1 MNNLT
6 DKQQAKFNL
15 IEYLR
20 GLLKKGLDLTT
31 SMALTDPVVR
41 LALETITPPAKA
53 ANQFYTRE
61 LGLMIKK
68 SPELE
73 AERISDEGLK
83 VWTHYEKISP
93 IMMGA
98 LVEQENVKKTN
109 QDIRHTLRRQELQ
122 QIATNNGYG
131 DLPLFGDNP
140 EINPSEYDSG
150 CEQTFLEAA
159 KKRGLELVHNYQV
172 KNRKSYYKIDYLIKN
187 TKFGIEIMSY
197 LYHKYNLPEDYKRMQ
212 NLQMKGYF
220 MVLLDA
226 RSIYAN
232 PDRQARR
239 VEKIY
244 KKWANKI

>member
-41 LALETITPPAKA
+41 SALEAITSPVEAV
-53 ANQFYTRE
+53 NQFYTRE

-83 VWTHYEKISP
+83 VWTHHEKISP

-98 LVEQENVKKTN
+98 LVEQENTKKTN

-122 QIATNNGYG
+122 QIATDNGYG

-140 EINPSEYDSG
+140 EINPNEYDSN
-150 CEQTFLEAA
+150 C
-159 KKRGLELVHNYQV
+159 
-172 KNRKSYYKIDYLIKN
+172 
-187 TKFGIEIMSY
+187 
-197 LYHKYNLPEDYKRMQ
+197 
-212 NLQMKGYF
+212 
-220 MVLLDA
+220 
-226 RSIYAN
+226 
-232 PDRQARR
+232 
-239 VEKIY
+239 
-244 KKWANKI
+244 